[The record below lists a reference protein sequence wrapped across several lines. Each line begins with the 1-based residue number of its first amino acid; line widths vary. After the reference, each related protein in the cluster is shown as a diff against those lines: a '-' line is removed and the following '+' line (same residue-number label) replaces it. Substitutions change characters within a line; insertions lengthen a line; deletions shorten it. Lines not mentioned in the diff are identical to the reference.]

1 MIEVKNLHVEQS
13 TVLFLN
19 DYILNIAVLT
29 FLKLLFWSL
38 QSISALVEESGY
50 FKRRKNQADLKP
62 PSSPVDSNN
71 NKNKVK

>member
-29 FLKLLFWSL
+29 FLKLLF
-38 QSISALVEESGY
+38 
-50 FKRRKNQADLKP
+50 
-62 PSSPVDSNN
+62 
-71 NKNKVK
+71 